1 MASLGSW
8 REILQSAL
16 QSHKHLKHTQHLQLV
31 LLLLSI
37 SSNPA
42 KLIHQ
47 YIWASYGSPIPSAYG
62 RLVAAAATFL
72 QWVLCAR
79 NPNAHCMLDVFFLQ
93 LYVVRQM
100 SHSVHS
106 HDHECGNIWDHGH
119 GVFRQLW
126 ELMAGQPTGLLF
138 SGVKSASCT
147 QTDMHHNMY
156 QYHAKN

>member
-1 MASLGSW
+1 
-8 REILQSAL
+8 
-16 QSHKHLKHTQHLQLV
+16 
-31 LLLLSI
+31 LLSI

-47 YIWASYGSPIPSAYG
+47 YIWSSYGSPIPSSYG

-72 QWVLCAR
+72 QWVLCVW

-93 LYVVRQM
+93 LHVVREM

-119 GVFRQLW
+119 DVFRQLW

-138 SGVKSASCT
+138 SGVACT

-156 QYHAKN
+156 QYHGKNHNSLWPLLHPICFAFLGNEPQHGFLV